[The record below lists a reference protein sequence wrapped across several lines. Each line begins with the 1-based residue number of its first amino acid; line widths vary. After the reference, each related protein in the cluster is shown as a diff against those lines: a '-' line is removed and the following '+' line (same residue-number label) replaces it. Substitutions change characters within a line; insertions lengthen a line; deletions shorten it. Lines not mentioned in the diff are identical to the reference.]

1 MNSST
6 RISPGVAGLRFVIN
20 MACLNRSC
28 DRSDIRFSPP
38 PAAVRSENEPP
49 SLVDSDRMQA
59 AEMALQL
66 LEMVAGRRSQVAV
79 RVHIV
84 DHLDFTNKDLIFRPG
99 LLDELTDLP
108 VT

>member
-1 MNSST
+1 
-6 RISPGVAGLRFVIN
+6 
-20 MACLNRSC
+20 
-28 DRSDIRFSPP
+28 
-38 PAAVRSENEPP
+38 
-49 SLVDSDRMQA
+49 
-59 AEMALQL
+59 MALQL